1 MKNINI
7 VRIQVV
13 KEKSMR
19 YETNQILNPEDAV
32 LLLQQFIID
41 YCNNDRENFIVMCLD
56 TKHKINSLTL
66 TSTGTLNASLI
77 HPREVFKT
85 AILSNAAAILLCHNH
100 PSGNCEPSNEDIEI
114 TKRLQEAGKIMGI
127 EILDHVIIGDS
138 FLSMKQ
144 KGLI

>member
-127 EILDHVIIGDS
+127 EILDHIIIGDS

>member
-85 AILSNAAAILLCHNH
+85 AILSNAAAILLCHNQ
-100 PSGNCEPSNEDIEI
+100 SVR
-114 TKRLQEAGKIMGI
+114 KL
-127 EILDHVIIGDS
+127 
-138 FLSMKQ
+138 
-144 KGLI
+144 